1 MEINRTILI
10 ADASEDFRSVLV
22 EALRLEEGLDVVAQ
36 TGDGLEAIQLIREW
50 KPDVLVMDLVLGRAD
65 GFDVL
70 DSVRGIPRSTLIL
83 SSFARG
89 CMADQVANRGGDYYM
104 MKPCRISSV
113 VERIRLLASKP
124 WDEEGPDGEM
134 TTMARQNLESS
145 VTSIIHEI
153 GVPAHIKG
161 YQYLREAIMMTV
173 QDMDVINAVT
183 KVLYPDVARKYG
195 TTSSRVELAIRHAI
209 EGLGPGRP
217 GHLTEILRLH
227 RQQRQGQA
235 HQLRVHRHDRRPAGA
250 PAPPGLRQDGPKFP
264 PFPFLSLSQPTPRFF
279 LPYRFV

>member
-134 TTMARQNLESS
+134 TAMARQNLESS
-145 VTSIIHEI
+145 
-153 GVPAHIKG
+153 A
-161 YQYLREAIMMTV
+161 
-173 QDMDVINAVT
+173 
-183 KVLYPDVARKYG
+183 ARAK
-195 TTSSRVELAIRHAI
+195 A
-209 EGLGPGRP
+209 
-217 GHLTEILRLH
+217 
-227 RQQRQGQA
+227 
-235 HQLRVHRHDRRPAGA
+235 RRP
-250 PAPPGLRQDGPKFP
+250 QIS
-264 PFPFLSLSQPTPRFF
+264 PFPIPLPFPADPAFFPSVSLCVKKILCHTLFKSTRTRAG
-279 LPYRFV
+279 LMSKRGSG

>member
-83 SSFARG
+83 SCFARG
-89 CMADQVANRGGDYYM
+89 CMADQVANRGGDYY
-104 MKPCRISSV
+104 
-113 VERIRLLASKP
+113 IRLLASKP

-195 TTSSRVELAIRHAI
+195 TTSSRVERAIRHAI
-209 EGLGPGRP
+209 EVAWDRGDLDTLQKYFGFTVSNAKGKP
-217 GHLTEILRLH
+217 TNSEFIAMIADRLVLQ
-227 RQQRQGQA
+227 RRQG
-235 HQLRVHRHDRRPAGA
+235 
-250 PAPPGLRQDGPKFP
+250 
-264 PFPFLSLSQPTPRFF
+264 
-279 LPYRFV
+279 

>member
-22 EALRLEEGLDVVAQ
+22 EAIRLEEGLDVVAQ

-70 DSVRGIPRSTLIL
+70 DSVKGIPRSTLIL

-89 CMADQVANRGGDYYM
+89 CMADEVSNRGGDYYM

-134 TTMARQNLESS
+134 TAMARQNLESS

-153 GVPAHIKG
+153 IEVAWDRGDLDTLQKYFGFTVSNAKG
-161 YQYLREAIMMTV
+161 KPTNSEFIAMIADRL
-173 QDMDVINAVT
+173 
-183 KVLYPDVARKYG
+183 VLQR
-195 TTSSRVELAIRHAI
+195 
-209 EGLGPGRP
+209 
-217 GHLTEILRLH
+217 
-227 RQQRQGQA
+227 RQG
-235 HQLRVHRHDRRPAGA
+235 
-250 PAPPGLRQDGPKFP
+250 
-264 PFPFLSLSQPTPRFF
+264 
-279 LPYRFV
+279 

>member
-183 KVLYPDVARKYG
+183 KVLYPDVARN
-195 TTSSRVELAIRHAI
+195 T
-209 EGLGPGRP
+209 
-217 GHLTEILRLH
+217 
-227 RQQRQGQA
+227 
-235 HQLRVHRHDRRPAGA
+235 
-250 PAPPGLRQDGPKFP
+250 APPHPAWNAPSGTPLKWPGTGATWTPYRNTSASPSATP
-264 PFPFLSLSQPTPRFF
+264 RASPPTPSSS
-279 LPYRFV
+279 P

>member
-124 WDEEGPDGEM
+124 
-134 TTMARQNLESS
+134 
-145 VTSIIHEI
+145 
-153 GVPAHIKG
+153 
-161 YQYLREAIMMTV
+161 
-173 QDMDVINAVT
+173 
-183 KVLYPDVARKYG
+183 RKYG
-195 TTSSRVELAIRHAI
+195 TTSSRVERAIRHAI
-209 EGLGPGRP
+209 EVAWDRGDLDTLQKYFGFTVSNAKGKP
-217 GHLTEILRLH
+217 TNSEFIAMIADRLVLQ
-227 RQQRQGQA
+227 RRQG
-235 HQLRVHRHDRRPAGA
+235 
-250 PAPPGLRQDGPKFP
+250 
-264 PFPFLSLSQPTPRFF
+264 
-279 LPYRFV
+279 

>member
-83 SSFARG
+83 SSFARARG

-134 TTMARQNLESS
+134 TAMARQNLESS

-195 TTSSRVELAIRHAI
+195 TTSSRVERAIRHAI
-209 EGLGPGRP
+209 EVAWDRGDVDILNSYFGYTIHNGRGKP
-217 GHLTEILRLH
+217 TNSEFIAMISDKFRL
-227 RQQRQGQA
+227 
-235 HQLRVHRHDRRPAGA
+235 QL
-250 PAPPGLRQDGPKFP
+250 KI
-264 PFPFLSLSQPTPRFF
+264 S
-279 LPYRFV
+279 